1 LIPHR
6 ANPSD
11 PSAVFQ
17 GMHPDA
23 AVTVFLPA
31 GKINPGMPFF
41 PSFLPRK
48 GHYNLRILLQNPQLA
63 RNQCAPDGHI
73 VPYGIAAAVN
83 WILEF

>member
-1 LIPHR
+1 
-6 ANPSD
+6 
-11 PSAVFQ
+11 
-17 GMHPDA
+17 MHPDA

-73 VPYGIAAAVN
+73 VPYGIAATLTKKLDCRGIRLYDVKTS
-83 WILEF
+83 